1 MEIKKGIGVSPGVVV
16 GTAIV
21 LDAEDLL
28 IPRRQVEVEEVAS
41 EIERFNKSIAE
52 SVADLTAQREEVTA
66 KDGKEIG
73 GIRGVHLGLHGDKTL
88 LSQIVAEIRDH

>member
-28 IPRRQVEVEEVAS
+28 IPKRQVDAAHVPLEVERLHRALASSVNDLSTQQQEVS
-41 EIERFNKSIAE
+41 NKY
-52 SVADLTAQREEVTA
+52 
-66 KDGKEIG
+66 GKEIG
-73 GIRGVHLGLHGDKTL
+73 SIFGVHMGLLGDKT
-88 LSQIVAEIRDH
+88 IVAQVITEIRDR